1 MQSFPSGHTA
11 TASTVGVYLALYLN
25 AKLKA
30 FSDYQTSYWKMIVVL
45 SPLIGAGCVAGLLV
59 IDGVSGQ
66 VEITCVGSGEA
77 DSFRPSTE
85 PPPSRRHFIYAYRW
99 LCGLLVLPSSVP
111 LRVSIP
117 QQPFPAPIPFVHRQ
131 ITREHS
137 CAAVGGTK
145 SFGREMAGQSGCG
158 EIALM
163 AQRAKG
169 TKHMQGE
176 WRPVARD
183 GRLTDPAF

>member
-45 SPLIGAGCVAGLLV
+45 LPLIGAGCVAGLLV

-66 VEITCVGSGEA
+66 GEITCFGSGEA
-77 DSFRPSTE
+77 DSFRPFSE
-85 PPPSRRHFIYAYRW
+85 PPPSRRHPIYAHRW
-99 LCGLLVLPSSVP
+99 LCGLLVLSSPVP
-111 LRVSIP
+111 LGVFIP
-117 QQPFPAPIPFVHRQ
+117 HQPFPAPIPFVHRQ

-137 CAAVGGTK
+137 GAAVGGTK
-145 SFGREMAGQSGCG
+145 SFSREMAGPSKCRTT
-158 EIALM
+158 ALM
-163 AQRAKG
+163 V
-169 TKHMQGE
+169 QGGGKKRSICKAIGDQ
-176 WRPVARD
+176 WP
-183 GRLTDPAF
+183 GMGG